1 LTQSDQD
8 RLWGE
13 VISLRNLD
21 EAWARVR
28 SNGGCSGG
36 DGLTVERFQ
45 KNAALRLTD
54 LSKALREGTYL
65 PAAIRQVDIPKK
77 KGGHRRLLIPSL
89 LDRILHTAIAQVIT
103 PILDPTF
110 EDSSFAYRP
119 GRSVDQA
126 VRTIETWRKE
136 GYWHVIEADIVG
148 YFDAIRHDQLLGKL
162 ELALKD
168 HVGSDAVV
176 SIVAHWFEH
185 LAQHT
190 GTLGKGV
197 AQGSPLSPILANLY
211 LDELDEALHGKGV
224 RLVRFADDF
233 VILCKKRKTAEAALE
248 DATKLLADHG
258 LELHRDGTRVI
269 DFDRG
274 FEFLGR
280 LFVRSFVLQ
289 SVADPE
295 DDVVSFL
302 RSVDVQD
309 RQAEREATALAA
321 TIEGEKAQ
329 GYDRGDRV
337 LYLSEPG
344 RKLTLQN
351 LSFSVEAEDGHQLIV
366 LAHDRVDRI
375 EVGTGVVMDA
385 NVIRHALA
393 SNTKLVFVNGLG
405 ETEGWLNTPDTER
418 GALQLAQADAILDA
432 DRRLE
437 IARALVEARIR
448 NQRTQL
454 FRLNRNRNSA
464 DVTKALASMGRHL
477 RKLEASSSLGEL
489 MGIEGVVAAEYWPAL
504 GSMCAG
510 VETPFRRTRPAKD
523 PLNATI
529 NYLTALLERDIRSA
543 LLSAGLHTGF
553 GILHSARDRQDAAI
567 YDLMEPFRAPLNE
580 GLAVYLFNSKRLK
593 QDQFVKTDT
602 GVRIEW
608 KARKAIIA
616 GYEQALAKRVNV
628 TGKKIKLAWRP
639 LMRRQAQDL
648 AKAFRSA
655 EPDLFQAYLMEA

>member
-385 NVIRHALA
+385 NVIRHASLHRRTLFWTRTDVWRLRVRSLKPGYAISARSCSGSTGIGTQLMLPKRSQVWGGILGNWKRVAVLA
-393 SNTKLVFVNGLG
+393 SSWASRA
-405 ETEGWLNTPDTER
+405 WL
-418 GALQLAQADAILDA
+418 
-432 DRRLE
+432 
-437 IARALVEARIR
+437 
-448 NQRTQL
+448 QR
-454 FRLNRNRNSA
+454 SI
-464 DVTKALASMGRHL
+464 GR
-477 RKLEASSSLGEL
+477 
-489 MGIEGVVAAEYWPAL
+489 
-504 GSMCAG
+504 
-510 VETPFRRTRPAKD
+510 
-523 PLNATI
+523 
-529 NYLTALLERDIRSA
+529 
-543 LLSAGLHTGF
+543 
-553 GILHSARDRQDAAI
+553 HSARCAQV
-567 YDLMEPFRAPLNE
+567 L
-580 GLAVYLFNSKRLK
+580 
-593 QDQFVKTDT
+593 
-602 GVRIEW
+602 
-608 KARKAIIA
+608 
-616 GYEQALAKRVNV
+616 
-628 TGKKIKLAWRP
+628 
-639 LMRRQAQDL
+639 RRR
-648 AKAFRSA
+648 FA
-655 EPDLFQAYLMEA
+655 EPDRPKTR